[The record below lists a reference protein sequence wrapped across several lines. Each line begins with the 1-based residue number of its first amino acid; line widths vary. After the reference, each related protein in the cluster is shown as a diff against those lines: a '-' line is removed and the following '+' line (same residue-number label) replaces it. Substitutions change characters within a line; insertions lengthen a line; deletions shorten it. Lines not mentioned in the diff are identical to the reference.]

1 MLGLRR
7 RSAFSRRIKVAGVVS
22 KGQEAWRCG
31 MNGIT
36 ILILVAAAG
45 AAIAL
50 FNGILSMAYGG
61 EADRV
66 NSQKHMF
73 KRVAWQGAAVLLLL
87 VVLLIANL

>member
-1 MLGLRR
+1 
-7 RSAFSRRIKVAGVVS
+7 
-22 KGQEAWRCG
+22 

-36 ILILVAAAG
+36 ILVLLAAAG

-66 NSQKHMF
+66 NSPKHMF
-73 KRVAWQGAAVLLLL
+73 KRVAWQGAAIVLVL
-87 VVLLIANL
+87 VALFVANL